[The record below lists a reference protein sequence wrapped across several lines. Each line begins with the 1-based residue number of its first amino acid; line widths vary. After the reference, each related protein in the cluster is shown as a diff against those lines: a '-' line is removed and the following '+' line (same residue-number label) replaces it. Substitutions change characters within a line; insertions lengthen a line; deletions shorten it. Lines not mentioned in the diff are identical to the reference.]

1 MLKNIS
7 ANDDLKKALHDFI
20 DLLKPNTADAY
31 ERDITDYLDSVRQPD
46 FLQSIAYFQSLAK
59 RGYSKASIGRKKAAV
74 SSFVDFLKDNQRVAA
89 NPFTTK
95 TFKMAIKKIYQQA
108 GQNNLNHKP
117 PASHLDW
124 GEVELLIR
132 SCSDTLTGTRD
143 KAVVMLGVY
152 GGLRRSEMAT
162 LQWRDIRKDLHGHT
176 LILRNAKGG
185 TGEIDVHAKLL
196 TVLGTLK
203 QLYEKWHVDSAHI
216 LISTSNRNFGRP
228 LTSAAINRII
238 HRLCQQAGISEITA
252 HDLRHTCAVQ
262 MLSYGA
268 GVERVAAHLR
278 HKNIQTTMTYLKTIE
293 LHTKSAVRFL
303 P

>member
-7 ANDDLKKALHDFI
+7 TNDHLKQALKGFI
-20 DLLKPNTADAY
+20 HLLNQNTADAY
-31 ERDITDYLDSVRQPD
+31 ERDITDYLNAVQQPD
-46 FLQSIAYFQSLAK
+46 FELTIAYFESLAEQ
-59 RGYSKASIGRKKAAV
+59 GYSKASIGRKKAAV
-74 SSFVDFLKDNQRVAA
+74 SSFVDFLKDTRQVAA
-89 NPFTTK
+89 NPFTTR
-95 TFKMAIKKIYQQA
+95 TFKMAIKRIYREA
-108 GQNNLNHKP
+108 DGNSLNHKP
-117 PASHLDW
+117 PAAHLNW

-143 KAVVMLGVY
+143 RAIVMLGVY

-162 LQWRDIRKDLHGHT
+162 LQWRDLRKDLHGHT

-185 TGEIDVHAKLL
+185 TGEIDVHAMLL

-228 LTSAAINRII
+228 LTSAAVNRII
-238 HRLCQQAGISEITA
+238 HRLCQQAGISQITA

>member
-1 MLKNIS
+1 MLDNIS
-7 ANDDLKKALHDFI
+7 TNDHLKQSLKEFI
-20 DLLKPNTADAY
+20 GLLNENTAEAY
-31 ERDITDYLDSVRQPD
+31 QRDIIDYLNNVQQPD
-46 FLQSIAYFQSLAK
+46 FSHSIAYFQSLA
-59 RGYSKASIGRKKAAV
+59 RQGYSKATIGRKKAAV
-74 SSFVDFLKDNQRVAA
+74 ASFVDFLKDQRQVGT
-89 NPFTTK
+89 NPFTSK
-95 TFKMAIKKIYQQA
+95 TFKMAIKKIYREA
-108 GQNNLNHKP
+108 DGNHKSNKP
-117 PASHLDW
+117 PAAHLDW

-132 SCSDTLTGTRD
+132 SCPDTITGTRN
-143 KAVVMLGVY
+143 KAIIMLGVY

-162 LQWRDIRKDLHGHT
+162 LQWRDLRKDLHGDALT
-176 LILRNAKGG
+176 LRNAKGG
-185 TGEIDVHAKLL
+185 TGEIDIHPKLL

-203 QLYEKWHVDSAHI
+203 QLYEKWNVDSTHI
-216 LISTSNRNFGRP
+216 LISTSNRNFGQP
-228 LTSAAINRII
+228 LTPATINRII

-268 GVERVAAHLR
+268 GVERVATHLR